1 MNADQ
6 ITPDQLRQAKV
17 KKILQVMGILALV
30 TSVELALAFTWP
42 ESVSRLSLNILFLI
56 LTLVKA
62 FYITFEFMHL
72 GHEVKPL
79 KWSLLF
85 PMAFLVWL
93 VIALL
98 LEGGSHLFL

>member
-6 ITPDQLRQAKV
+6 LTSDQIRRAKV
-17 KKILQVMGILALV
+17 KKIFWVMGILALV
-30 TSVELALAFTWP
+30 TSVELALAFAWP

-79 KWSLLF
+79 KLSILF
-85 PMAFLVWL
+85 PLAFLVWL

-98 LEGGSHLFL
+98 LEGGDHLFL